1 MRTVEE
7 MISGVHATNVTGMG
21 LSGLSVSI
29 APSLEKPAAATTAD
43 TSPFGELMNNAIGKV
58 SELEIQARSAV
69 DGLISGGGVDVHQA
83 MIATEKASM
92 AFEMVLA
99 VRNKAIQSYQS
110 VMGMQF

>member
-1 MRTVEE
+1 
-7 MISGVHATNVTGMG
+7 MISGIETTSVAGASSSNWSASVAQAMG
-21 LSGLSVSI
+21 
-29 APSLEKPAAATTAD
+29 KPAAASTAN
-43 TSPFGELMNNAIGKV
+43 SPFSELMNNAIGKV
-58 SELEIQARSAV
+58 SELESQAHSAV
-69 DGLISGGGVDVHQA
+69 EGLISGGGVDVHQA

>member
-1 MRTVEE
+1 
-7 MISGVHATNVTGMG
+7 MISVIHATSVANTG
-21 LSGLSVSI
+21 SANWSASV
-29 APSLEKPAAATTAD
+29 AKPATQPAASFAVP
-43 TSPFGELMNNAIGKV
+43 SPFGELMNDAIGRV
-58 SELEIQARSAV
+58 GDLESQARSAV
-69 DGLISGGGVDVHQA
+69 DGLIAGGNVDVHQA